1 MFESSGWV
9 LRESSVNEK
18 TSTDQ
23 NIVLAYVQPK
33 SAKHLK
39 SSFSVA
45 DFESSGET
53 DCAGSYVSA
62 IIKRFEFSSAL

>member
-23 NIVLAYVQPK
+23 HIVLAYVQPK

-45 DFESSGET
+45 DFEGSGET
-53 DCAGSYVSA
+53 DFAGSYVSA